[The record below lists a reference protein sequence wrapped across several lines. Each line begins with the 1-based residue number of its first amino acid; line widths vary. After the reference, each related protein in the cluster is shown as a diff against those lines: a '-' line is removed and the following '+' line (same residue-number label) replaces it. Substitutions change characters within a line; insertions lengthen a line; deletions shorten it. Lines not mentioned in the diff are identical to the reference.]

1 MIHEIGHQI
10 HFKGIRGTPLGNKFK
25 KMGGIN
31 FVTEYSQKNPQ
42 ELFAESFVQ
51 YILNPEGMEKYAP
64 RLYNWVEEPGDN
76 ALKVL

>member
-1 MIHEIGHQI
+1 
-10 HFKGIRGTPLGNKFK
+10 
-25 KMGGIN
+25 MGGIN

-64 RLYNWVEEPGDN
+64 RLYNWVEETVDN